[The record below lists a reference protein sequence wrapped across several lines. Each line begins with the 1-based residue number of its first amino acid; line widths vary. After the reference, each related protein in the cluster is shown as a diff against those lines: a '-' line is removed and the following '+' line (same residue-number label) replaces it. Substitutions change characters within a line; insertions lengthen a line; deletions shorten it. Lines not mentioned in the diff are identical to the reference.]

1 MNHQLVKTLNETIT
15 TTTPSEAIT
24 EATPRAGGI
33 VPISPG
39 FDPQPN
45 AIYTPYSI
53 ARYLHISETAARA
66 YFRSLDIPLLFGA
79 GYLGSDIIG
88 ATEALKNGTLTV
100 KPARRGRQEI
110 PISNTPKYITRPA
123 ESEHRTA
130 PFAKITPLD
139 ELKKRLNCKPV
150 TSKTRSCSAVIINP
164 KETINDD

>member
-1 MNHQLVKTLNETIT
+1 MNTQLTNTLDETKT
-15 TTTPSEAIT
+15 TTTLSEVAT
-24 EATPRAGGI
+24 EATRAGGI

-88 ATEALKNGTLTV
+88 ATEALKNGTMTV
-100 KPARRGRQEI
+100 KPAKRGRQEI
-110 PISNTPKYITRPA
+110 PISNAPKYITRPHD
-123 ESEHRTA
+123 SEHRTA

-139 ELKKRLNCKPV
+139 ELKKRLKCKPV